1 MQTYI
6 FFGWMSEDLIIEEGV
21 WNILNIF
28 HFLFLS
34 NFTDKLYVTFKKRG
48 GGTAFQNTYFLV

>member
-1 MQTYI
+1 
-6 FFGWMSEDLIIEEGV
+6 MSEDLIIEEGV